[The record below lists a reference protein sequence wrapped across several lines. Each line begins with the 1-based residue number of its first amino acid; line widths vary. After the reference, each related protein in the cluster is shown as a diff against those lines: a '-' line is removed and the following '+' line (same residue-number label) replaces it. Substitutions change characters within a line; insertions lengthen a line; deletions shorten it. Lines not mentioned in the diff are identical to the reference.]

1 MKITPGIAEI
11 VGIYIGDG
19 HIYRKDNKF
28 QIGFTGN
35 PITDLELFERLKELI
50 KKEFDKDINFKIR
63 ARGLRTAFR
72 SKIVSNL
79 LVNELGLT
87 YGKGKSERVIIPEK
101 IASDWD
107 LARHT
112 IRGIMDTDGSFSIE
126 RSVRKAG
133 QNRQKN
139 DLIKYRP
146 KILLS
151 MVSERSIKYILSNC
165 EYGNLHIIKANSAL
179 RGEAFRFSIQSRP
192 DAIEFLQ

>member
-112 IRGIMDTDGSFSIE
+112 IRGIMDTDGSVFVSKKPRIE
-126 RSVRKAG
+126 KYPSMELQPIV
-133 QNRQKN
+133 
-139 DLIKYRP
+139 LI
-146 KILLS
+146 
-151 MVSERSIKYILSNC
+151 
-165 EYGNLHIIKANSAL
+165 
-179 RGEAFRFSIQSRP
+179 
-192 DAIEFLQ
+192 